1 MKFVDFEFDN
11 HLLSD
16 YGCVPCHI
24 ESTTAGLQVVDIGSK
39 LSFSTIHFPHY
50 NKFKISSA
58 KYTSAY
64 STVIEICKTVCS
76 NQSDMYFSD
85 EEISEIMRWLN
96 RKEYKKFK
104 TISQNGEKSNV
115 YFMCSFNIK
124 PIVIAENVV
133 GFELTMITDS
143 PIGYLDS
150 ITVSLDLSTV
160 GSQKTLH
167 NISEEEGIIYPNIKV
182 TCLSDGALI
191 LTNSADT
198 RKLIVDNCKS
208 GEVITIHGE
217 TKEIESNV
225 NHINLNNDY
234 KYSFPRIVSKIIE
247 GNDVNDNIFSSNIP
261 CIVEITYTPR
271 CKLGVI

>member
-1 MKFVDFEFDN
+1 MKFVDFEFDS

-16 YGCVPCHI
+16 YGCIPCHI
-24 ESTTAGLQVVDIGSK
+24 ESTNAGLQVVDIGSQ
-39 LSFSTIHFPHY
+39 LAFSTIHFPHY

-58 KYTSAY
+58 KYGSAY
-64 STVIEICKTVCS
+64 STVIEICKTVCD
-76 NQSDMYFSD
+76 NQASMYFSE
-85 EEISEIMRWLN
+85 EEISKIMRWLN

-104 TISQNGEKSNV
+104 TISQDGEMSNV
-115 YFMCSFNIK
+115 YFMCSFNVK
-124 PIVIAENVV
+124 PIVIAENVI

-143 PIGYLDS
+143 PIGYLEP
-150 ITVSLDLSTV
+150 ITVSLDLSAK
-160 GSQKTLH
+160 GSREILH